1 MKISRIETIPVQ
13 VPINPERAIR
23 GGRGGHTVSPFLLV
37 RIHTDEGIVGLGE
50 VSCTP
55 IWSGEDQ
62 FTSAHFIE
70 HILAPLLTG
79 QDPTQIERLTASVNT
94 AVANNPFT
102 KAGIEMA
109 LWDILGK
116 VAGLPLYR
124 LLGGPV
130 RDRVRT
136 KFSVSGLAPDR
147 AAGIA
152 AWAVEQG
159 FDTMKVKVGLD
170 PVEDVARVAAVRQ
183 AVGPDV
189 RLGVD
194 ANGGWSV
201 RTAIQTIQQ
210 LYQYDIYFVEQPTP
224 DKDVAWLADVR
235 RHTHLPVMADE
246 IVYTPQDAMA
256 VARAHAADVLSL
268 YVGKGGIA
276 AARKVAAVAEAAG
289 LVCTVGS
296 NLELGIG
303 NAAMI
308 HLAMSTSAIDAE
320 NFPCDII
327 SPFST
332 KPICCRSRSR
342 FARAK
347 PGRPPA
353 PAWVWNWMRRRSP
366 SSESTETRCR

>member
-1 MKISRIETIPVQ
+1 MMGLLAWGRCPVRQYGAAKISSLRP
-13 VPINPERAIR
+13 
-23 GGRGGHTVSPFLLV
+23 
-37 RIHTDEGIVGLGE
+37 
-50 VSCTP
+50 
-55 IWSGEDQ
+55 
-62 FTSAHFIE
+62 HFIE

-170 PVEDVARVAAVRQ
+170 PAEDVARVAAVRQ

-210 LYQYDIYFVEQPTP
+210 LYQYDIYFVI
-224 DKDVAWLADVR
+224 L
-235 RHTHLPVMADE
+235 
-246 IVYTPQDAMA
+246 
-256 VARAHAADVLSL
+256 
-268 YVGKGGIA
+268 
-276 AARKVAAVAEAAG
+276 
-289 LVCTVGS
+289 
-296 NLELGIG
+296 
-303 NAAMI
+303 
-308 HLAMSTSAIDAE
+308 
-320 NFPCDII
+320 
-327 SPFST
+327 SPFFYETDLLQEPLPSSSQRRIKMWPGLQT
-332 KPICCRSRSR
+332 CAVIPICRSWRMRSSTR
-342 FARAK
+342 HRMQWRSHVPV
-347 PGRPPA
+347 PG
-353 PAWVWNWMRRRSP
+353 
-366 SSESTETRCR
+366 

>member
-1 MKISRIETIPVQ
+1 MTPFQTVKLAAMSTQRTNDSVRPPLLLQ
-13 VPINPERAIR
+13 VPNTRFF
-23 GGRGGHTVSPFLLV
+23 GWKSLQHLV
-37 RIHTDEGIVGLGE
+37 QAVILFGIHDR
-50 VSCTP
+50 
-55 IWSGEDQ
+55 
-62 FTSAHFIE
+62 
-70 HILAPLLTG
+70 LLT
-79 QDPTQIERLTASVNT
+79 RS
-94 AVANNPFT
+94 
-102 KAGIEMA
+102 
-109 LWDILGK
+109 
-116 VAGLPLYR
+116 Y
-124 LLGGPV
+124 GGVKYIVP
-130 RDRVRT
+130 
-136 KFSVSGLAPDR
+136 
-147 AAGIA
+147 
-152 AWAVEQG
+152 E
-159 FDTMKVKVGLD
+159 VKVGLD
-170 PVEDVARVAAVRQ
+170 PAEDVARVAAVRQ

-320 NFPCDII
+320 NFPCDIL
-327 SPFST
+327 SPFFYET
-332 KPICCRSRSR
+332 DLLQEPLPI
-342 FARAK
+342 RAGEAHPPTG
-347 PGRPPA
+347 PGLGVELDEEKVGFFRID
-353 PAWVWNWMRRRSP
+353 RD
-366 SSESTETRCR
+366 